1 MIHTYNDVTIIY
13 DVIRKNRQS
22 AGIYVDSAGHIQV
35 VAPKD
40 LDDTAVV
47 TLLEEKWESILL
59 KQREVLALASGPLPR
74 VFSSGEIFH
83 YLGDAFPIEIIV
95 DPEQKRDCVEL
106 AKTKLLITVAEED
119 PARVRQALRRFYY
132 QRCKALVEDR
142 IRHYQG
148 QFKVRPRGIQIND
161 NPAVWGTCNGQR
173 QLTFNW
179 KLAMAPAE
187 IIDYIVVH
195 EMCHMVHLN
204 HDRSFWR
211 LVGKLLPDY
220 KARQDWLQQSGWR
233 MEL

>member
-1 MIHTYNDVTIIY
+1 
-13 DVIRKNRQS
+13 
-22 AGIYVDSAGHIQV
+22 
-35 VAPKD
+35 
-40 LDDTAVV
+40 
-47 TLLEEKWESILL
+47 
-59 KQREVLALASGPLPR
+59 
-74 VFSSGEIFH
+74 
-83 YLGDAFPIEIIV
+83 
-95 DPEQKRDCVEL
+95 
-106 AKTKLLITVAEED
+106 
-119 PARVRQALRRFYY
+119 
-132 QRCKALVEDR
+132 LVEDR

-187 IIDYIVVH
+187 VIDYIVVH
-195 EMCHMVHLN
+195 ELCHMTHLN